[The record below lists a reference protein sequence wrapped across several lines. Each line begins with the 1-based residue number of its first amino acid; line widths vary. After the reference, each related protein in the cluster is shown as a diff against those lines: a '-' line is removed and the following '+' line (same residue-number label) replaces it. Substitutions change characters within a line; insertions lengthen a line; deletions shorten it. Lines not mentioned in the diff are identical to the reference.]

1 MSSTSNVRSAA
12 AAPTPAPAG
21 PRYQAPALEKGLDIV
36 ELLAGEPAPL
46 TQQQI
51 AQRLGRSASE
61 IFRMLEVLER
71 RAWIARSAE
80 GGYATTLMLFELAHR
95 QAPVHRL
102 LTAALPEMRALARD
116 TGQSNHLVVHH
127 DRRILVLA
135 QVESPEAM
143 GFSVRQGAHFPFR
156 LDRVSAWVLAA
167 FQTPAG
173 RASMVDELLDGDPH
187 APPRTALMRQLD
199 RIRRRGYE
207 KRRSDTLPGI
217 TDLCLP
223 ILDQHRCAV
232 ATLAQPYLAQRD
244 VAVTIDQALDRHAE
258 AAARISALLGAPAP
272 ARAEA
277 RTVRGP

>member
-1 MSSTSNVRSAA
+1 MSSATKHDPARRGR
-12 AAPTPAPAG
+12 APTPAAPVA
-21 PRYQAPALEKGLDIV
+21 PRYQAPALEKGLDIL
-36 ELLAGEPAPL
+36 ELLAGEPLPL

-71 RAWIARSAE
+71 RGWIARDAE

-95 QAPVHRL
+95 HAPVHRL

-167 FQTPAG
+167 FQSPAQ
-173 RASMVDELLDGDPH
+173 RAVLVDELLHEDPD
-187 APPRTALMRQLD
+187 APTRVALMRLLD
-199 RIRRRGYE
+199 RIRDRGYE
-207 KRRSDTLPGI
+207 RRRSDTLPGI
-217 TDLCLP
+217 TDLCFP
-223 ILDQHRCAV
+223 ILDQHRTAI

-244 VAVTIDQALDRHAE
+244 VSVTIDQALARHAL
-258 AAARISALLGAPAP
+258 AAQRISALLGAPAP
-272 ARAEA
+272 A
-277 RTVRGP
+277 GG